1 MGVRNR
7 REVREGDDRW
17 ERLKRLGTRLG
28 KKKLKGPGD
37 KANLSG
43 RSQFTFAP
51 EESAEH
57 DDCRQQ
63 E

>member
-1 MGVRNR
+1 MIDGNDSNDWVR
-7 REVREGDDRW
+7 GW
-17 ERLKRLGTRLG
+17 E
-28 KKKLKGPGD
+28 KKLKGPGH

-43 RSQFTFAP
+43 RSQFTCAP

-63 E
+63 EWMA

>member
-17 ERLKRLGTRLG
+17 ERLKRLGTKLER
-28 KKKLKGPGD
+28 KQLKGPGH

-43 RSQFTFAP
+43 RSQLTFAP

-57 DDCRQQ
+57 DDC
-63 E
+63 

>member
-1 MGVRNR
+1 METGEKREKGVMGMTQGR
-7 REVREGDDRW
+7 GW
-17 ERLKRLGTRLG
+17 G
-28 KKKLKGPGD
+28 KKLKGPGQ
-37 KANLSG
+37 KANLFC
-43 RSQFTFAP
+43 SQLTFAP

>member
-1 MGVRNR
+1 MGTTQTTLN
-7 REVREGDDRW
+7 EAGN
-17 ERLKRLGTRLG
+17 
-28 KKKLKGPGD
+28 KKLKGPGH
-37 KANLSG
+37 KANLSD

>member
-1 MGVRNR
+1 MIDGN
-7 REVREGDDRW
+7 DSNDW
-17 ERLKRLGTRLG
+17 ERGWE
-28 KKKLKGPGD
+28 KKL

-63 E
+63 EWIA

>member
-1 MGVRNR
+1 MGTTQKTGN
-7 REVREGDDRW
+7 EA
-17 ERLKRLGTRLG
+17 G
-28 KKKLKGPGD
+28 KKVKGPWT
-37 KANLSG
+37 KASLSG
-43 RSQFTFAP
+43 RSQLTFAP

>member
-1 MGVRNR
+1 MGTSQTTGN
-7 REVREGDDRW
+7 EAGE
-17 ERLKRLGTRLG
+17 KSC
-28 KKKLKGPGD
+28 GPGH